1 MIAGELEGM
10 CSSEEDFNLIDNRY
24 NTKLKYT
31 TGKLHYHQL
40 QTVIT
45 I

>member
-10 CSSEEDFNLIDNRY
+10 CSSAEDFDLIDIC
-24 NTKLKYT
+24 TKLKYT